1 MKTVTPTELRSNI
14 YNLLDEVLRTSI
26 PLEIKKGDQ
35 KLKIIPVNKKRK
47 LDNLVPI
54 PGVIIGDP
62 EDLVNISWEK
72 EVNLDLP

>member
-62 EDLVNISWEK
+62 EDLVYISWEK